1 MISTILLAITI
12 IAFAFYIYKYPPNRI
27 AAPQNIS
34 VTPNTAVTSNTS
46 TSTKICMDYSD
57 ETMNTLETDL
67 IRNMVGGYRKNQLVH
82 INAAEKLSDAHS
94 IWFDLLTLKK
104 FIYHIEYQALD
115 KDNTIN
121 PENLGLRIYYSR
133 YPDEMPGE
141 YANLQDVPKNYAQHH
156 TLIAI
161 PTNRRK
167 ETTTNIDF
175 NPLDANTFWE
185 GIPSNYT
192 GPIASLS
199 LTKNSEGQIT
209 GAQNHGTIYPPGLPN
224 GLAFN

>member
-1 MISTILLAITI
+1 MISTILLVITI
-12 IAFAFYIYKYPPNRI
+12 IAFGFYVYKNPPNRI
-27 AAPQNIS
+27 VAPQNIS
-34 VTPNTAVTSNTS
+34 VTPNTS

-82 INAAEKLSDAHS
+82 INAAEKFSDAHS
-94 IWFDLLTLKK
+94 IWFDLVTLKK

-133 YPDEMPGE
+133 YPDEMPGA
-141 YANLQDVPKNYAQHH
+141 YNNLKDVPTNFAKHH
-156 TLIAI
+156 TLVAI
-161 PTNRRK
+161 PTYRRN
-167 ETTTNIDF
+167 ETSANIDF
-175 NPLDANTFWE
+175 NPLDINTFGE

-192 GPIASLS
+192 GPIPSLP
-199 LTKNSEGQIT
+199 LTKSSQNQLT
-209 GAQNHGTIYPPGLPN
+209 GAQNHGNLIPPADGS
-224 GLAFN
+224 GEGF

>member
-12 IAFAFYIYKYPPNRI
+12 IAFAFYVYKNPPSRVSI
-27 AAPQNIS
+27 PQNIS
-34 VTPNTAVTSNTS
+34 VTPNTATTSNTS
-46 TSTKICMDYSD
+46 TSTNICMDYS
-57 ETMNTLETDL
+57 EELMNTLEIDL
-67 IRNMVGGYRKNQLVH
+67 IKDMILGYRDNQLVH
-82 INAAEKLSDAHS
+82 INAAEKFSDAHS
-94 IWFDLLTLKK
+94 IWFDLVTLKK
-104 FIYHIEYQALD
+104 FIYHIEYKALN

-133 YPDEMPGE
+133 YPDEIPGQ
-141 YANLQDVPKNYAQHH
+141 YADLHSVQENYAKHH

-175 NPLDANTFWE
+175 NPLDTDTFWE

-199 LTKNSEGQIT
+199 ISQDRQSQIT
-209 GAQNHGTIYPPGLPN
+209 GAQNHGSLIPPGN
-224 GLAFN
+224 TSGLFI